1 MNHGNG
7 VSRGDRNRNARLS
20 KLRAAVPVSNA
31 IVGIDLADRKQMVVV
46 TDHDSK
52 VLARRT
58 FRCKAWDLGAALDWA
73 AARSARAGYV
83 GVTVACEPTGH
94 RWRVLGQ
101 LATERGMSFVC
112 VQPMLTSWARKSED
126 LTTDKTDDKDAVLI
140 ARLTAQ
146 LRCYLP
152 EPVDET
158 WGRLRHLGARREQ
171 LLDEH
176 VSCVQQIRD
185 LLECVW
191 PAAVATARQPFK
203 SATWVAAMHVIMTR
217 DGGDFTRT
225 RRLGPARFEH
235 AVRKELTRRG
245 KLRPCLRILRKL
257 YAALADPAGVIA
269 HRPGA
274 FERIGWLI
282 EDWDTARAK
291 LADTEARMVAVL
303 DDLELTELA
312 CSIQGLSPVGAAAI
326 LAETGDLRRF
336 TSSRAVVKHAGL
348 APRERKSGTF
358 TGRAHLTGAGRP
370 HLRTAAWRA
379 VWGAV
384 KSNPVYA
391 ARYRHLTTRETNKLK
406 PTQAQTVLAG
416 AILRQL
422 HAVITT
428 GQAWDRD
435 IATHGTRSKPAT
447 TTEVAA

>member
-7 VSRGDRNRNARLS
+7 VSRGDRNRNARLT
-20 KLRAAVPVSNA
+20 KLRAAVPVTNA

-52 VLARRT
+52 VMARRT

-73 AARSARAGYV
+73 AERASRGGYA
-83 GVTVACEPTGH
+83 GATVACEPTGH
-94 RWRVLGQ
+94 RWRIMGQ
-101 LATERGMSFVC
+101 LAADRGMSFVC
-112 VQPMLTSWARKSED
+112 VQPAVSSWARKTED

-140 ARLTAQ
+140 ARLTGQ

-158 WGRLRHLGARREQ
+158 WGRLRHLGVRREQ

-176 VSCVQQIRD
+176 VACVQQIRD

-191 PAAVATARQPFK
+191 PAAITTAKQPFK
-203 SATWVAAMHVIMTR
+203 SHTWVAALHVLMNR

-225 RRLGPARFEH
+225 QRLGPARFEH

-245 KLRPCLRILRKL
+245 RQRPCLRILRNL
-257 YAALADPAGVIA
+257 YAALSDPAGVIA
-269 HRPGA
+269 HRRGA
-274 FERIGWLI
+274 FERIGWLL
-282 EDWDTARAK
+282 EDWDTAKHR
-291 LADTEARMVAVL
+291 LADTEVRMVAVL
-303 DDLELTELA
+303 DELQLTELA
-312 CSIQGLSPVGAAAI
+312 CSIEGLSPVGAAAI

-348 APRERKSGTF
+348 APRERMSGTF
-358 TGRAHLTGAGRP
+358 TGRARLTGAGRP
-370 HLRTAAWRA
+370 QLRVAAWRA
-379 VWGAV
+379 VWGCLQ
-384 KSNPVYA
+384 NNRVYA

-406 PTQAQTVLAG
+406 PTQAQTAIAG

-428 GQAWDRD
+428 GQAWDPD
-435 IATHGTRSKPAT
+435 IATHGTRHPT
-447 TTEVAA
+447 TLTGVAA